1 LGDGV
6 GAISSIAYHSIF
18 RTVKKFFVVKWA
30 HQRIKSV
37 VEQINGYVFD
47 GVVKTQPSNDTP
59 CTVEHVTES
68 LDRVMAALD
77 ASDSDSDNKSLE
89 YVNLQMPA
97 NNKDL
102 HYSTLAATTATSGP
116 IIVEAM
122 PTVNV
127 LQVEVV
133 APIDKPII
141 QDDPIPQPSASTLCL
156 ATPIVTPHAETLVDA
171 QDHIEGSEDALLVST
186 KSLPVAKA
194 PRGRKKKSAI
204 DSTAM
209 RRSSRRPVV

>member
-1 LGDGV
+1 
-6 GAISSIAYHSIF
+6 
-18 RTVKKFFVVKWA
+18 
-30 HQRIKSV
+30 
-37 VEQINGYVFD
+37 
-47 GVVKTQPSNDTP
+47 
-59 CTVEHVTES
+59 
-68 LDRVMAALD
+68 
-77 ASDSDSDNKSLE
+77 
-89 YVNLQMPA
+89 LQMPA

-127 LQVEVV
+127 LQVEVA

-141 QDDPIPQPSASTLCL
+141 QDDPIPQPSASTPCL
-156 ATPIVTPHAETLVDA
+156 ATPIATPHAETLVDA